1 MKPQEYRHDNGI
13 TVFQIMR
20 RVSAAGY
27 HGYSRPVHSAV
38 ENGDKTGVMLC
49 PDAAKAIKD
58 GFPGYYKT
66 LPFVEKPK
74 NRDSNRKLKNRFCF
88 RTSDEFAQR
97 MQKAKE
103 ALCYSTTQDFIL
115 FALDMFMK
123 GIEKAAPD
131 AGTSKAANN
140 RAVTESITWIKENV
154 NESV

>member
-13 TVFQIMR
+13 SVLKIKR
-20 RVSAAGY
+20 CVAAAGY
-27 HGYSRPVHSAV
+27 HGYSRPIHSAV
-38 ENGDKTGVMLC
+38 ENGAKTGVTLC
-49 PDAAKAIKD
+49 SDAAKAVKAK
-58 GFPGYYKT
+58 FPEYYAT

-74 NRDSNRKLKNRFCF
+74 KRDSNRKLKNRFCF

-115 FALDMFMK
+115 FALDMFMQ

-140 RAVTESITWIKENV
+140 RAVVESITWIKENV